1 MALIPEWRAI
11 LRRAWSVRLI
21 VLAVAFSAAEVA
33 VPLILPGMVPPLVFA
48 GLSALASVG
57 ALVSRLI
64 LQKDLRP

>member
-1 MALIPEWRAI
+1 MKIIPEWRAI

-21 VLAVAFSAAEVA
+21 VLAVLFSAAEVA

>member
-1 MALIPEWRAI
+1 MPLIPEWRAVM
-11 LRRAWSVRLI
+11 RRAWSIRLI
-21 VLAVAFSAAEVA
+21 VLAVLFSAAEVA

-48 GLSALASVG
+48 ALSAVASVG

>member
-21 VLAVAFSAAEVA
+21 VLAVTFSAAEVA

-57 ALVSRLI
+57 ALVSRVL
-64 LQKDLRP
+64 LQKDLSP